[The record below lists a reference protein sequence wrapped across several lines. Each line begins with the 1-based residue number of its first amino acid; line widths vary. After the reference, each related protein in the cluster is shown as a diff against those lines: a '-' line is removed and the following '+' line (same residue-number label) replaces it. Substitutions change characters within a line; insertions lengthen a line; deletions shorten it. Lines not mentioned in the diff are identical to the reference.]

1 MDRQELRLELIRIAA
16 TTNSAVRDQAVVTVA
31 KTWEEYITSEEEDK
45 VITPSD
51 DVKEQ
56 QNGKAVPSKS
66 KPLKGIS

>member
-1 MDRQELRLELIRIAA
+1 MDKQELRLELIRIAA
-16 TTNSAVRDQAVVTVA
+16 TTNSAVRDQAVVSVA

-66 KPLKGIS
+66 KPLKGTS

>member
-66 KPLKGIS
+66 KPLKGTS